1 MLGAHDDNRIRNSHE
16 GMKSIAPA
24 AAATNKHR
32 PDFGQKTKSH
42 ALSWISASPPS
53 PEGYGATGCLMPLL
67 ILLLLLPVVLL
78 ALTPFM
84 LIQRYRVGTARRL
97 ARPWMATFA
106 VVMMCL
112 STVFFLIGS
121 AFTTIWVRDAFSGAA
136 AGVAIG
142 SLLGVVGLVLTRW
155 EPTPHTLHYTPNR
168 WLVLF
173 ITFIVSA
180 RMLYGLY
187 RSFLVAQAGVDRNV
201 GDHGIRHS
209 RIAGRRRNRDWLL
222 PGVWRGVTVAHQEVS
237 TPGASRDVRRRTTFA
252 KNSERRLGLQMIKR
266 RELRFEWRTPWRRW
280 SSGNPAHRSAWRCN
294 HHTRR
299 LESALRRPSSP
310 RR

>member
-1 MLGAHDDNRIRNSHE
+1 
-16 GMKSIAPA
+16 
-24 AAATNKHR
+24 
-32 PDFGQKTKSH
+32 
-42 ALSWISASPPS
+42 
-53 PEGYGATGCLMPLL
+53 MPLL

-121 AFTTIWVRDAFSGAA
+121 AVTTIWVQDAFSGAA

-173 ITFIVSA
+173 ITFVVSA

-187 RSFLVAQAGVDRNV
+187 RSLLVAQAGVAGTSV
-201 GDHGIRHS
+201 ITAFGIPESLGAGGIVIGYYLAYGAGLRW
-209 RIAGRRRNRDWLL
+209 RIKKFQRR
-222 PGVWRGVTVAHQEVS
+222 
-237 TPGASRDVRRRTTFA
+237 
-252 KNSERRLGLQMIKR
+252 
-266 RELRFEWRTPWRRW
+266 
-280 SSGNPAHRSAWRCN
+280 
-294 HHTRR
+294 
-299 LESALRRPSSP
+299 ALRRM
-310 RR
+310 

>member
-1 MLGAHDDNRIRNSHE
+1 
-16 GMKSIAPA
+16 
-24 AAATNKHR
+24 
-32 PDFGQKTKSH
+32 
-42 ALSWISASPPS
+42 
-53 PEGYGATGCLMPLL
+53 MPLL

-78 ALTPFM
+78 ALTPVM

-106 VVMMCL
+106 LVMMCL

-187 RSFLVAQAGVDRNV
+187 RSFLVAQAGVA
-201 GDHGIRHS
+201 GTSAITAFGIPGSLGAGGIVIGYYLAYGAGLRW
-209 RIAGRRRNRDWLL
+209 RIKKFQRR
-222 PGVWRGVTVAHQEVS
+222 P
-237 TPGASRDVRRRTTFA
+237 
-252 KNSERRLGLQMIKR
+252 
-266 RELRFEWRTPWRRW
+266 
-280 SSGNPAHRSAWRCN
+280 
-294 HHTRR
+294 
-299 LESALRRPSSP
+299 LRRM
-310 RR
+310 

>member
-1 MLGAHDDNRIRNSHE
+1 V
-16 GMKSIAPA
+16 
-24 AAATNKHR
+24 
-32 PDFGQKTKSH
+32 
-42 ALSWISASPPS
+42 
-53 PEGYGATGCLMPLL
+53 PLL

-112 STVFFLIGS
+112 STAFFLIGS
-121 AFTTIWVRDAFSGAA
+121 AITTIWVQDAFSGAA

-187 RSFLVAQAGVDRNV
+187 RSLLVAQAGVAGTSV
-201 GDHGIRHS
+201 ITAFGIPESLGAGGIVIGYYLAYGAGLRW
-209 RIAGRRRNRDWLL
+209 RIKKFQRR
-222 PGVWRGVTVAHQEVS
+222 
-237 TPGASRDVRRRTTFA
+237 
-252 KNSERRLGLQMIKR
+252 
-266 RELRFEWRTPWRRW
+266 
-280 SSGNPAHRSAWRCN
+280 
-294 HHTRR
+294 
-299 LESALRRPSSP
+299 ALRRM
-310 RR
+310 